1 MFRSELRLYIREIVV
16 LNVSLLPSV
25 HTLFDFLLATYDLPN
40 HLSTTG
46 VDVIFVY
53 SVCRFV
59 RDNLIVK

>member
-16 LNVSLLPSV
+16 LNLSLLPSV

-40 HLSTTG
+40 QLSTTG

>member
-16 LNVSLLPSV
+16 LNLSLLPSV
-25 HTLFDFLLATYDLPN
+25 HTLFDFFLATYDLPN